1 MPLRVLGCIV
11 RKRMLTL
18 VLFVAFATLMAGQSA
33 PSIQGVWRAVEVSIP
48 ASSAP
53 AAGVDNRAAA
63 RQDPFGAF
71 SEGTHTAL
79 QPELMI
85 FTGKHYSRTTDTAA
99 QPRPTT
105 GYKIPGKPTL
115 EELQAAW
122 GPFVANAGSYEVSG
136 TTLTLRAIVA
146 KSPRA
151 QADKNFTRLSVK
163 LDGNHLWLTP
173 IDTETGQIAAPVTSN
188 YMRVE

>member
-1 MPLRVLGCIV
+1 M

-122 GPFVANAGSYEVSG
+122 GPFVANAGSYDVSG
-136 TTLTLRAIVA
+136 TTLMLHAIVA
-146 KSPRA
+146 KNPRA
-151 QADKNFTRLSVK
+151 QANGNFTRLNIR
-163 LDGNHLWLTP
+163 LEGNTLWLTP
-173 IDTETGQIAAPVTSN
+173 IETEAGKIGAPVTSK
-188 YMRVE
+188 YVRIE

>member
-1 MPLRVLGCIV
+1 V
-11 RKRMLTL
+11 RNRMLTL
-18 VLFVAFATLMAGQSA
+18 VLFIALATPMAGQSA
-33 PSIQGVWRAVEVSIP
+33 PSIQGVWRAVEITIPVST
-48 ASSAP
+48 AP

-85 FTGKHYSRTTDTAA
+85 FTGKHYSRTTDTGA

-105 GYKIPGKPTL
+105 AYKTPGKPTL

-122 GPFVANAGSYEVSG
+122 GSVCCQCRFV
-136 TTLTLRAIVA
+136 
-146 KSPRA
+146 
-151 QADKNFTRLSVK
+151 
-163 LDGNHLWLTP
+163 
-173 IDTETGQIAAPVTSN
+173 
-188 YMRVE
+188 

>member
-1 MPLRVLGCIV
+1 MF
-11 RKRMLTL
+11 TL
-18 VLFVAFATLMAGQSA
+18 VLFVALATLRAGQSA
-33 PSIQGVWRAVEVSIP
+33 ASIQGVWRAVEITIP
-48 ASSAP
+48 ASTAP
-53 AAGVDNRAAA
+53 AAGVDNRASA

-85 FTGKHYSRTTDTAA
+85 FTREHYSRTTDTGA

-115 EELQAAW
+115 ELQAAW

-136 TTLTLRAIVA
+136 TTLTLHAIVA
-146 KSPRA
+146 KNPRA
-151 QADKNFTRLSVK
+151 QANRNFTRLNIRLEGS
-163 LDGNHLWLTP
+163 NLWSYA
-173 IDTETGQIAAPVTSN
+173 DRDRGGQNRRAGDVQVRSD
-188 YMRVE
+188 